1 MLLYHNVLSVVG
13 RREERERERGC
24 VYYAGEWR
32 VHTVYYSVVRILYT
46 HIQHSTVYMH
56 VHDVEVFYCCDVM
69 MI

>member
-13 RREERERERGC
+13 RREERERGGC

-56 VHDVEVFYCCDVM
+56 VHDVEVFYSCDVM